1 MAVSMV
7 GVATQRIF
15 ITPSMRIANI
25 CWTGWSEGVSNGV
38 RLEI

>member
-25 CWTGWSEGVSNGV
+25 CSEGELNGV
-38 RLEI
+38 R